1 MPLDKLP
8 HKEVAMAKRKTNIHG
23 REGIAG
29 WVFTAPMIIILG
41 VFLFVPIV
49 MALWVSMTNW
59 TGNVDP
65 FGGGPNAAFVGV
77 KNYTALFTQDG
88 LARSNFMQSLGN
100 TFYYVLFVV
109 PLQTIT
115 SLLLALIVND
125 RFLKGKSFFR
135 TAFYFPSVT
144 SSIAISTVF
153 LFLFSNTGA
162 VNGFLKLLH
171 INGPQWFGD
180 SRGLFHLFFGLF
192 GVGDNPGW
200 AQGQIFGRPL
210 WDWISGPSVAMCVII
225 ILAVWT
231 TTGTF
236 MLMFLAA
243 LQDLPVEV
251 DEAALLDGVSA
262 WQKLRL
268 ITVPMLRPALF
279 LVTTLGLIGTWQVFD
294 QIYVMGKGA
303 PAGTTM
309 TPAFLSYNTSFK
321 SNNWGSG
328 AAMAFIIFVIIV
340 VLTWAQRRFMREDKT
355 PGRLRRALGR
365 ANLEQV
371 NDQSGPTT

>member
-1 MPLDKLP
+1 MPPPPLP
-8 HKEVAMAKRKTNIHG
+8 DKEVVMAKRRSKLHG

-29 WVFTAPMIIILG
+29 WVFTAPMIVILG
-41 VFLFVPIV
+41 VFLFVPII

-65 FGGGPNAAFVGV
+65 FGGGPNAAFVGA

-88 LARSNFMQSLGN
+88 LARSNFMQSIGN
-100 TFYYVLFVV
+100 TFYYVLLVV
-109 PLQTIT
+109 PLQTAT

-162 VNGFLKLLH
+162 VNGFLKILG
-171 INGPQWFGD
+171 IDGPQWFSD
-180 SRGLFHLFFGLF
+180 SRGLLHLLLGLF
-192 GVGDNPGW
+192 GADNPGW
-200 AQGQIFGRPL
+200 AQGDIFGRSL
-210 WDWISGPSVAMCVII
+210 WDWLSGPSVAMVVII

-251 DEAALLDGVSA
+251 DEAAMLDGVSA
-262 WQKLRL
+262 WQKFRL
-268 ITVPMLRPALF
+268 ITVPMLKPALF

-303 PAGTTM
+303 PDGTTM
-309 TPAFLSYNTSFK
+309 TPAFLSYNTSFR
-321 SNNWGSG
+321 SNGWGSG
-328 AAMAFIIFVIIV
+328 AAMAFIIFLIIV
-340 VLTWAQRRFMREDKT
+340 ILTWWQRRWMREDKT
-355 PGRLRRALGR
+355 PGRLRKAFDM
-365 ANLEQV
+365 ATV
-371 NDQSGPTT
+371 MQSIRERGTRP

>member
-1 MPLDKLP
+1 
-8 HKEVAMAKRKTNIHG
+8 MARRKNNIHG
-23 REGIAG
+23 REGLAG
-29 WVFTAPMIIILG
+29 WVFTAPAIAILG
-41 VFLFVPIV
+41 VFLFLPII

-65 FGGGPNAAFVGV
+65 FGGGPNAAFVGA
-77 KNYTALFTQDG
+77 KNYSALFLQEG
-88 LARSNFMQSLGN
+88 LARANFMQSLGN
-100 TFYYVLFVV
+100 TFYYVLLVV
-109 PLQTIT
+109 PLQTAT

-125 RFLKGKSFFR
+125 KFLRGKSFFR

-162 VNGFLKLLH
+162 VNGFLKVLG
-171 INGPQWFGD
+171 IDGPQWFSD
-180 SRGLFHLFFGLF
+180 SRGLVHLGLGLF

-200 AQGQIFGRPL
+200 AQGQVFGRTL
-210 WDWISGPSVAMCVII
+210 WAWFSGPSVAMCVII

-251 DEAALLDGVSA
+251 DEAAMLDGVSP

-279 LVTTLGLIGTWQVFD
+279 LVTTLGVIGTWQVFD

-303 PAGTTM
+303 PDGTTM
-309 TPAFLSYNTSFK
+309 TPAFLSYNTSFR
-321 SNNWGSG
+321 SNGWGSG
-328 AAMAFIIFVIIV
+328 AAMAFVIFLIIV
-340 VLTWAQRRFMREDKT
+340 LLTYGQRHLMREDKT
-355 PGRLRRALGR
+355 PGRIRRALGR
-365 ANLEQV
+365 ANTTKSSQTKV
-371 NDQSGPTT
+371 SQTKVSQGTGPTP

>member
-1 MPLDKLP
+1 
-8 HKEVAMAKRKTNIHG
+8 MAKRRTNIHG

-29 WVFTAPMIIILG
+29 WVFTAPAMIILG
-41 VFLFVPIV
+41 VFLLVPIV

-65 FGGGPNAAFVGV
+65 FGGGPNAAFVGTR
-77 KNYTALFTQDG
+77 NYTALFLQDG

-100 TFYYVLFVV
+100 TFYYVLLVV
-109 PLQTIT
+109 PLQTAT
-115 SLLLALIVND
+115 SLLLALIVNEK
-125 RFLKGKSFFR
+125 FLRGRSFFR

-162 VNGFLKLLH
+162 VNGFLKLLG
-171 INGPQWFGD
+171 IDGPEWFSD
-180 SRGLFHLFFGLF
+180 SRGLLHMFFGLF
-192 GVGDNPGW
+192 GAGDNPGW
-200 AQGQIFGRPL
+200 GQGEIFGRSL
-210 WDWISGPSVAMCVII
+210 WDWLSGPSVAMCVII
-225 ILAVWT
+225 VLAVWT

-251 DEAALLDGVSA
+251 DEAAMLDGVSP

-268 ITVPMLRPALF
+268 VTIPMLKPALF
-279 LVTTLGLIGTWQVFD
+279 LVITLGIIGTWQVFD

-309 TPAFLSYNTSFK
+309 TPAFLSYKTSFT
-321 SNNWGSG
+321 SNAWGSG
-328 AAMAFIIFVIIV
+328 AAIAFVIFLIIV
-340 VLTWAQRRFMREDKT
+340 ILTWMQRRMMREDKT
-355 PGRLRRALGR
+355 PGRLRRAAGLARLTQSNRGTAS
-365 ANLEQV
+365 ANLAQ
-371 NDQSGPTT
+371 NNSGTGPES

>member
-1 MPLDKLP
+1 
-8 HKEVAMAKRKTNIHG
+8 MAKRRSKLHG

-29 WVFTAPMIIILG
+29 WVFTAPMIVILG
-41 VFLFVPIV
+41 VFLFVPII

-65 FGGGPNAAFVGV
+65 FGGGPNAAFVGA

-88 LARSNFMQSLGN
+88 LARSNFMQSIGN
-100 TFYYVLFVV
+100 TFYYVLLVV
-109 PLQTIT
+109 PLQTAT

-162 VNGFLKLLH
+162 VNGFLKILG
-171 INGPQWFGD
+171 IDGPQWFSD
-180 SRGLFHLFFGLF
+180 SRGLLHLLLGLF
-192 GVGDNPGW
+192 GADNPGW
-200 AQGQIFGRPL
+200 AQGDIFGRSL
-210 WDWISGPSVAMCVII
+210 WDWLSGPSVAMVVII

-251 DEAALLDGVSA
+251 DEAAMLDGVSA
-262 WQKLRL
+262 WQKFRL
-268 ITVPMLRPALF
+268 ITVPMLKPALF

-303 PAGTTM
+303 PDGTTM
-309 TPAFLSYNTSFK
+309 TPAFLSYNTSFR
-321 SNNWGSG
+321 SNGWGSG
-328 AAMAFIIFVIIV
+328 AAMAFIIFLIIV
-340 VLTWAQRRFMREDKT
+340 ILTWWQRRWMREDKT
-355 PGRLRRALGR
+355 PGRLRKAFDM
-365 ANLEQV
+365 ATV
-371 NDQSGPTT
+371 MQSIRERGTRP

>member
-1 MPLDKLP
+1 MPPPPLP
-8 HKEVAMAKRKTNIHG
+8 DKEVVMAKRRSKLHG

-29 WVFTAPMIIILG
+29 WVFTAPMIVILG
-41 VFLFVPIV
+41 VFLFVPII

-65 FGGGPNAAFVGV
+65 FGGGPNAAFVGA

-88 LARSNFMQSLGN
+88 LARSNFMQSIGN
-100 TFYYVLFVV
+100 TFYYVLLVV
-109 PLQTIT
+109 PLQTAT

-153 LFLFSNTGA
+153 LFVFSNTGA
-162 VNGFLKLLH
+162 VNGFLKILG
-171 INGPQWFGD
+171 IDGPQWFSD
-180 SRGLFHLFFGLF
+180 SRGLLHLLLGLF
-192 GVGDNPGW
+192 GADNPGW
-200 AQGQIFGRPL
+200 AQGDIFGRSL
-210 WDWISGPSVAMCVII
+210 WDWLSGPSVAMVVII

-251 DEAALLDGVSA
+251 DEAAMLDGVSA
-262 WQKLRL
+262 WQKFRL
-268 ITVPMLRPALF
+268 ITVPMLKPALF

-303 PAGTTM
+303 PDGTTM
-309 TPAFLSYNTSFK
+309 TPAFLSYNTSFR
-321 SNNWGSG
+321 SNGWGSG
-328 AAMAFIIFVIIV
+328 AAMAFIIFLIIV
-340 VLTWAQRRFMREDKT
+340 ILTWWQRRWMREDKT
-355 PGRLRRALGR
+355 PGRLRKAFDM
-365 ANLEQV
+365 ATV
-371 NDQSGPTT
+371 MQSIRERGTRP

>member
-1 MPLDKLP
+1 
-8 HKEVAMAKRKTNIHG
+8 MANRKSQIHG
-23 REGIAG
+23 REGGAG
-29 WVFTAPMIIILG
+29 GVFTAPAMIILG

-65 FGGGPNAAFVGV
+65 FGGGPNAAFVGP
-77 KNYTALFTQDG
+77 KNYTSLFLQEG

-100 TFYYVLFVV
+100 TFYYVLLVV
-109 PLQTIT
+109 PLQTAT
-115 SLLLALIVND
+115 SLLLALIVNEK
-125 RFLKGKSFFR
+125 FLRGKSFFR

-162 VNGFLKLLH
+162 VNGFLKVLG
-171 INGPQWFGD
+171 IDGPQWFSD
-180 SRGLFHLFFGLF
+180 SRGLLHLFLGLF
-192 GVGDNPGW
+192 GAGDNPGW
-200 AQGQIFGRPL
+200 AQGEIFGQSL
-210 WDWISGPSVAMCVII
+210 WDWLSGPSVAMCVII
-225 ILAVWT
+225 VLAVWT

-251 DEAALLDGVSA
+251 DEAAMMDGVSP

-268 ITVPMLRPALF
+268 VTIPMLRPALF
-279 LVTTLGLIGTWQVFD
+279 LVITLGIIGTWQVFD
-294 QIYVMGKGA
+294 QIYVMGRGA

-309 TPAFLSYNTSFK
+309 TPAFLSYYTSFR
-321 SNNWGSG
+321 SNAWGSG
-328 AAMAFIIFVIIV
+328 AAMAFIVFLIIV
-340 VLTWAQRRFMREDKT
+340 LLTWWQRRLMREDKT
-355 PGRLRRALGR
+355 PGPLRRAVSTARLAH
-365 ANLEQV
+365 ANGKAGAQ
-371 NDQSGPTT
+371 